1 MKEGQGDA
9 TKYALKAEGQV
20 SGVGISGLSLS
31 GPISISYNSFE
42 EAIEEAV
49 TIAGTTK
56 QVAVN
61 FVEEQ
66 VATLKDGVKEAFY
79 KIKGFETPIEIDVAG
94 QRINAIFEV
103 SRFTSDAGKAEGK
116 ADDSLMFKL
125 TEVSASFGDGTSN
138 FVTLSEGSGTLLS
151 MPDGVALKLSLIHI

>member
-1 MKEGQGDA
+1 MISGAKIGLVKEGQGDA

-20 SGVGISGLSLS
+20 SVVGISGLSLS

-94 QRINAIFEV
+94 QKLKANFSV
-103 SRFTSDAGKAEGK
+103 HRFASEEGGKE
-116 ADDSLMFKL
+116 DSLMFGL
-125 TEVSASFGDGTSN
+125 TNVEASFGDGTSN
-138 FVTLSEGSGTLLS
+138 FVTLSEGE
-151 MPDGVALKLSLIHI
+151 GVFLSLIHI